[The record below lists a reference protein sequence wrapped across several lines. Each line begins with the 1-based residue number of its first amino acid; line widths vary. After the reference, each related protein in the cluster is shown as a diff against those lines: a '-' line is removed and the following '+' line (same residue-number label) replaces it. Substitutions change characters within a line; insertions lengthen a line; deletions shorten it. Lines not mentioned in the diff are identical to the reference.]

1 MGISPNNSLS
11 KTRMMPF
18 SATPAFAS
26 LANCGVA
33 LPSGLAKARVAYQY
47 RMLVIQPATR
57 LHELSKADPTVMAG
71 SDPALIIQPCE
82 YQTFNMLI

>member
-1 MGISPNNSLS
+1 
-11 KTRMMPF
+11 MMPF

-26 LANCGVA
+26 WQTA
-33 LPSGLAKARVAYQY
+33 GLHCQAVWPKPRVAYQY

-57 LHELSKADPTVMAG
+57 LHELSKADLSVMAG